1 MEQGKWQKC
10 LSRWSIPFVALALAA
25 CGAEAPV
32 ADTPAQRAEAGSPTN
47 AEIPVMG
54 PERHIL
60 AFGDSLFAGYNVA
73 KSDSYPAKLEVA
85 LRTKG
90 INAKVVNA
98 GVSGDTSAAGLQRF
112 QFTVDNLETTP
123 DLLILELGGN
133 DLLRG
138 LSPEETKSNLR
149 DIITTAQ
156 REGMEIILFGMQAP
170 PNAGV
175 GYVAEFNAVFSDL
188 AKQYGLDFIPFWVE
202 PLVDKPDMIQSDRI
216 HPTAD
221 GIEILVSET
230 LDEVVGA
237 IPEK

>member
-10 LSRWSIPFVALALAA
+10 LSRWSIPFCALALAA

-32 ADTPAQRAEAGSPTN
+32 AKSPEQRAEAGSPTN

-73 KSDSYPAKLEVA
+73 KEDSYPARLEVA
-85 LRTKG
+85 LRTRG
-90 INAKVVNA
+90 INARVVNA
-98 GVSGDTSAAGLQRF
+98 GVSGDTTAAGAQRF
-112 QFTVDNLETTP
+112 QFTLDNLENTP

-138 LSPEETKSNLR
+138 LSPDQTKANLR
-149 DIITTAQ
+149 EIITTAQ
-156 REGMEIILFGMQAP
+156 RKGIEIILFGMQAP
-170 PNAGV
+170 PNAGA
-175 GYVAEFNAVFSDL
+175 GYVAGFNATFSDL

-202 PLVDKPDMIQSDRI
+202 SLVDKPEMIQRDRV
-216 HPTAD
+216 HPTEE
-221 GIEILVSET
+221 GIEVLVGDT
-230 LDEVVGA
+230 VDEVMA
-237 IPEK
+237 ALPKE